1 MAHGV
6 VLPVLDSTVAPDP
19 EFRLCYQSAVGA
31 LMYAMLTTRPD
42 LAFAVSVVS
51 RFSSNPV
58 PAHWS
63 AVKGILRYLQG
74 TLDQQLT
81 FRGDLTPLT
90 GYTDAD
96 YAGDVAT
103 RRSTSGYVFNLG
115 SGAISWQ
122 SKRQNTVAM
131 STCEA
136 EYIGQSNATLEAI
149 WLRQL
154 LSEMLPESIPAPVGL
169 RLLADNQSAIALA
182 SNPSV
187 HARSKHIDVRHH
199 HQRECIASGFIK
211 IEYVPTGD
219 QVADIMTKP
228 LSKVPF
234 IKFRDL
240 LGLERHD
247 LDH

>member
-1 MAHGV
+1 
-6 VLPVLDSTVAPDP
+6 
-19 EFRLCYQSAVGA
+19 
-31 LMYAMLTTRPD
+31 
-42 LAFAVSVVS
+42 
-51 RFSSNPV
+51 
-58 PAHWS
+58 
-63 AVKGILRYLQG
+63 
-74 TLDQQLT
+74 
-81 FRGDLTPLT
+81 
-90 GYTDAD
+90 
-96 YAGDVAT
+96 
-103 RRSTSGYVFNLG
+103 
-115 SGAISWQ
+115 
-122 SKRQNTVAM
+122 
-131 STCEA
+131 
-136 EYIGQSNATLEAI
+136 
-149 WLRQL
+149 
-154 LSEMLPESIPAPVGL
+154 MLPESIPAPVGL
-169 RLLADNQSAIALA
+169 CFLADNQSAIALA